1 MNAAYLVGVT
11 VGCSLGIL
19 AYRYTVSDQPPQRFL
34 ILWVLGGFIM
44 SIIWFYIIASEL
56 VALLVEFGVIFGVNP
71 SLLGLT
77 ILARVDCDIHHM
89 ADPRVDEPG
98 VSSCIKSILEG
109 ADVTHPIPVEE
120 EVLNVNSSSHGE

>member
-77 ILARVDCDIHHM
+77 ILARGS
-89 ADPRVDEPG
+89 RVS
-98 VSSCIKSILEG
+98 VSSLEG
-109 ADVTHPIPVEE
+109 AHEQISAVISTALKNSPFVYVSVIYAEQE
-120 EVLNVNSSSHGE
+120 FSTVNHF